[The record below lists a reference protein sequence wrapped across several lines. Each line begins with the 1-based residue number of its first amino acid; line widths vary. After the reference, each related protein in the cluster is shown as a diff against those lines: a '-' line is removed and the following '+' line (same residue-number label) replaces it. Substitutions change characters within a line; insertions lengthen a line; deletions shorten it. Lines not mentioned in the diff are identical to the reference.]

1 MLRLVARYGD
11 DLRRLT
17 VRPEVEVT
25 VGSAEGND
33 FVLPFPGVSRKHAR
47 AGCTPEGVRLV
58 DLDSKNGLVAGGR
71 RLREM
76 TLHPGESVLLGRALV
91 FLETVADEDLELALV
106 LDERLEPTGER
117 RRSRRGYAGETAPHW
132 ALHLVRELD
141 DLSPDAD
148 ETRRAGL
155 LARTARSIGA
165 DGLWTFMGVE
175 GDLFLRDFVGA
186 VPSDEAIAR
195 VTERALADAGRRGA
209 DRAPAPVEMEGP
221 RGPILACPP
230 PDGDGLLLVASFPP
244 EHGPAGWVAD
254 LLVHVAGRL
263 RAAEVGPRGDD
274 VPALVRRFAVQAARR
289 YGKRIRGVGRRA
301 LELLQEHRWEGRLSE
316 LEHAVAGAVLRCPEG
331 AALEA
336 GHFVGLESPMSGP
349 SDEPWAEPPAE
360 SEPAEASPSDD
371 TLVLGTFSS
380 LAARLA
386 SAEKD
391 ALRDAFGRAGG
402 DLDRAAGLLG
412 IPVGDL
418 VARLERHGLDLR

>member
-1 MLRLVARYGD
+1 MYRMVARYGD

-17 VRPEVEVT
+17 LKDEREVT

-47 AGCTPEGVRLV
+47 ASRSPEGVRVV

-71 RLREM
+71 RFREV
-76 TLHPGESVLLGRALV
+76 TLQPGECVLLGRAVL
-91 FLETVADEDLELALV
+91 FLETVADADLELALV
-106 LDERLEPTGER
+106 LDDRESTTGKKAVG
-117 RRSRRGYAGETAPHW
+117 RGWRAGETAPHW

-141 DLSPDAD
+141 ELSPDAD
-148 ETRRAGL
+148 ETRRAGV
-155 LARTARSIGA
+155 LARTARSVGA
-165 DGLWTFMGVE
+165 DGLWTFAMVE

-195 VTERALADAGRRGA
+195 VAARTLAEGGWRSAE
-209 DRAPAPVEMEGP
+209 PLPEPVEMEGP

-230 PDGDGLLLVASFPP
+230 PDGEGLLLVASFPP
-244 EHGPAGWVAD
+244 ERGPAGWVAD
-254 LLVHVAGRL
+254 LLVHVAERL
-263 RAAEVGPRGDD
+263 RSAEAEPCCDD
-274 VPALVRRFAVQAARR
+274 VAALVRHFALQAARR

-301 LELLQEHRWEGRLSE
+301 LERLQDHRWEGRLSE

-331 AALEA
+331 AVLEA
-336 GHFVGLESPMSGP
+336 GHFTGLDDPGP
-349 SDEPWAEPPAE
+349 AAPEEPPE
-360 SEPAEASPSDD
+360 EVWSEPPPALEESLED

-386 SAEKD
+386 AVEKE
-391 ALRDAFGRAGG
+391 ALRDAVTRAAG

-412 IPVGDL
+412 IGVGEL